1 MSSITQGKG
10 GGARAVTEQKI
21 FETTSIAFSSVM
33 IFLSLLILLLN
44 YRLSRRVLARKK
56 HSTVRKLRKMLIKGR
71 AAVKTGMLTPI
82 ETVILALEAGMT
94 LEEVRMEYVNS
105 CASKNDILESIF
117 GSVPANQFFARFVS
131 SSRFMETGLANE
143 KVFLDL
149 WKSESY
155 RELILTTQRPECPT
169 QTFQPSRQQD
179 PLISQSTQNNP
190 PTDTKTDNTS
200 QAPPTCQEKP
210 KTVRKS
216 IIDKTAAAILHE
228 GKPLLC
234 SGNNDD
240 AV

>member
-105 CASKNDILESIF
+105 CASKNDILE
-117 GSVPANQFFARFVS
+117 
-131 SSRFMETGLANE
+131 
-143 KVFLDL
+143 
-149 WKSESY
+149 
-155 RELILTTQRPECPT
+155 
-169 QTFQPSRQQD
+169 
-179 PLISQSTQNNP
+179 
-190 PTDTKTDNTS
+190 
-200 QAPPTCQEKP
+200 
-210 KTVRKS
+210 
-216 IIDKTAAAILHE
+216 
-228 GKPLLC
+228 
-234 SGNNDD
+234 
-240 AV
+240 